1 MFSYAPPL
9 ARLIE
14 ELSKLPTV
22 GPKTAQRLAFHL
34 LSMSQQD
41 AEALATAILDA
52 KSRIRHCSICGN
64 ITEADPCAICTS
76 PQRDQSVICVVEDP
90 RDVAAMERIREF
102 TGLYHVLRGAISPLD
117 GIGPD
122 DLRIAELLQRVAP
135 SGGQAPS
142 GPAPLPPYLPL
153 AGTGRP
159 GATGGDRGGA
169 PTGHRQAGGAV
180 REVIV
185 ATNPRVEGEATA
197 LYLSKVL
204 KPLGVRVTRIAHGLP
219 VGGDLEYADEVTL
232 ARALEGRRDL

>member
-22 GPKTAQRLAFHL
+22 GPKTAQRLAFHM
-34 LSMSQQD
+34 LSMTSQD
-41 AEALATAILDA
+41 AEALAAAILEA
-52 KSRIRHCSICGN
+52 KSRIRNCSICGN
-64 ITEADPCAICTS
+64 ITEADPCVICTN
-76 PQRDQSVICVVEDP
+76 PQRNPSVICVVEDP
-90 RDVAAMERIREF
+90 RDVAAMERTREF
-102 TGLYHVLRGAISPLD
+102 SGQYHVLQGAISPLD
-117 GIGPD
+117 GVGPD
-122 DLRIAELLQRVAP
+122 DLRIAELVKRVT
-135 SGGQAPS
+135 
-142 GPAPLPPYLPL
+142 
-153 AGTGRP
+153 AG
-159 GATGGDRGGA
+159 D
-169 PTGHRQAGGAV
+169 V

>member
-34 LSMSQQD
+34 LSMSPQD

-52 KSRIRHCSICGN
+52 KSKIRHCSICAN
-64 ITEADPCAICTS
+64 VTEADPCAICTN
-76 PQRDQSVICVVEDP
+76 PRRDRSVICVVEDP

-102 TGLYHVLRGAISPLD
+102 TGLYHVLQGAISPLD
-117 GIGPD
+117 GVGPD
-122 DLRIAELLQRVAP
+122 DLRIAELLHRVA
-135 SGGQAPS
+135 GGE
-142 GPAPLPPYLPL
+142 
-153 AGTGRP
+153 
-159 GATGGDRGGA
+159 
-169 PTGHRQAGGAV
+169 V

-232 ARALEGRRDL
+232 ARALEGRRDM

>member
-102 TGLYHVLRGAISPLD
+102 TGLYHVLQGAISPLD

-135 SGGQAPS
+135 
-142 GPAPLPPYLPL
+142 LPP
-153 AGTGRP
+153 
-159 GATGGDRGGA
+159 TGGDRGGA

>member
-22 GPKTAQRLAFHL
+22 GPKTAQRLAFHM
-34 LSMSQQD
+34 LSMTPQD
-41 AEALATAILDA
+41 AEALAAAILEA
-52 KSRIRHCSICGN
+52 KSRIRNCSVCGN
-64 ITEADPCAICTS
+64 ITEADPCGICTN
-76 PQRDQSVICVVEDP
+76 PQRNRSVICVVEDP
-90 RDVAAMERIREF
+90 RDVAAMERTREF
-102 TGLYHVLRGAISPLD
+102 SGLYHVLQGAISPLD

-122 DLRIAELLQRVAP
+122 DLRIAELLTRVA
-135 SGGQAPS
+135 
-142 GPAPLPPYLPL
+142 
-153 AGTGRP
+153 TGE
-159 GATGGDRGGA
+159 
-169 PTGHRQAGGAV
+169 V
-180 REVIV
+180 REVII

-232 ARALEGRRDL
+232 ARALEGRREL

>member
-14 ELSKLPTV
+14 ELSKLPTI
-22 GPKTAQRLAFHL
+22 GPKTAQRLAFHML
-34 LSMSQQD
+34 AMSPAD
-41 AEALATAILDA
+41 AEALAAAILEA
-52 KSRIRHCSICGN
+52 KSRIRNCSVCGN
-64 ITEADPCAICTS
+64 ITESDPCGICTH
-76 PQRDQSVICVVEDP
+76 PQRDQSVICVVEDA
-90 RDVAAMERIREF
+90 RDIAAMERTREF
-102 TGLYHVLRGAISPLD
+102 RGLYHVLQGAISPLD

-122 DLRIAELLQRVAP
+122 DLRIAELLQRVA
-135 SGGQAPS
+135 
-142 GPAPLPPYLPL
+142 
-153 AGTGRP
+153 AGE
-159 GATGGDRGGA
+159 
-169 PTGHRQAGGAV
+169 V

-204 KPLGVRVTRIAHGLP
+204 RPLGVRVTRIAHGLP

>member
-22 GPKTAQRLAFHL
+22 GPRTAQRLAFHL
-34 LSMSQQD
+34 LSMSPQD

-52 KSRIRHCSICGN
+52 KSKIRHCSICAN
-64 ITEADPCAICTS
+64 ITEADPCAICTN
-76 PQRDQSVICVVEDP
+76 PRRDRSVICVVEDP

-102 TGLYHVLRGAISPLD
+102 TGLYHVLQGAISPLD
-117 GIGPD
+117 GVGPD
-122 DLRIAELLQRVAP
+122 DLRIAELLHRVA
-135 SGGQAPS
+135 GGE
-142 GPAPLPPYLPL
+142 
-153 AGTGRP
+153 
-159 GATGGDRGGA
+159 
-169 PTGHRQAGGAV
+169 V

-232 ARALEGRRDL
+232 ARALEGRRDM